1 MVRYRTRRPAD
12 FILRQH
18 IKELALARRRF
29 GYRRLHFLLDREGI
43 HMNHKR
49 FRRLYREEKLQV
61 KRRRGRKRAL
71 GTRAPM
77 QLPAGPNE
85 RWSMDFVSDSFTD
98 GRRFRIFAVVDDFS
112 RECLAL
118 VPDTSISGTRV
129 ARELDQLIKRRG
141 QPMRCVSRQRY
152 GVHQHGD
159 PQMEP
164 GSARRLALHRTGQAA
179 AECIHRIVQRPT
191 EG

>member
-1 MVRYRTRRPAD
+1 MVTPAAKRQAVAHVCTVHEVSERRACTLLSADRSMVRYRTRRPDD

-112 RECLAL
+112 REYLAL
-118 VPDTSISGTRV
+118 VPDTSISGV
-129 ARELDQLIKRRG
+129 KAGAIL
-141 QPMRCVSRQRY
+141 
-152 GVHQHGD
+152 
-159 PQMEP
+159 PQ
-164 GSARRLALHRTGQAA
+164 
-179 AECIHRIVQRPT
+179 
-191 EG
+191 